1 MTPPAGIKNRKGTQ
15 MRKTIGIFAHVD
27 AGKTTLSQQILLLT
41 GALRDQAAPGGRE
54 LLLDDAPLERRRG
67 ITIFSS
73 NAHFTHGG
81 QEYTL
86 IDTPGHVDFCA
97 EAERCAPVLDCAV
110 LVISC
115 VEGVQSHTETI
126 WRLLREKNIPTFIF
140 LNKTDRVGA
149 DPENLLKDISKTWK
163 IPAPNFT
170 GRFHDGKMDPQ
181 LAEELV

>member
-1 MTPPAGIKNRKGTQ
+1 

-110 LVISC
+110 LVVSAVDVYKRQQKRRPPQPDRRGAGGGIRRALSPL
-115 VEGVQSHTETI
+115 
-126 WRLLREKNIPTFIF
+126 RL
-140 LNKTDRVGA
+140 
-149 DPENLLKDISKTWK
+149 
-163 IPAPNFT
+163 
-170 GRFHDGKMDPQ
+170 
-181 LAEELV
+181 